1 MKLNSTLDVKRFQR
15 IGLFRELNGAGQDVW
30 EWPKHGRG
38 NLFNIPRHTNT
49 TIHPLFGC
57 MNATQVLFQLK
68 FTSKQLE
75 KMSKKAEKDQHK
87 EEVKA
92 KTNIQLRKT

>member
-38 NLFNIPRHTNT
+38 NLNMKIKSCCILPQKCPF
-49 TIHPLFGC
+49 
-57 MNATQVLFQLK
+57 NAT
-68 FTSKQLE
+68 FT
-75 KMSKKAEKDQHK
+75 
-87 EEVKA
+87 
-92 KTNIQLRKT
+92 RF